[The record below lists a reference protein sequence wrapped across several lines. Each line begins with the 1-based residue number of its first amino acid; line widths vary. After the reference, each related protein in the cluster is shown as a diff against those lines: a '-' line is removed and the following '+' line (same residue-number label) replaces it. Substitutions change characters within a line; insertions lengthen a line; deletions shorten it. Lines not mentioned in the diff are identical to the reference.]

1 MEVNSLFCV
10 LDDNI
15 LLTNTQ
21 KLLDLHPR
29 VRKTSHGILIGPCPV
44 PIRDRVKRNSA
55 KNVPNKDLMLTQ
67 LLSQPRKPALL

>member
-1 MEVNSLFCV
+1 MESKLFCI

-21 KLLDLHPR
+21 KLLDLRTR

-44 PIRDRVKRNSA
+44 PIRDSVKRNSA
-55 KNVPNKDLMLTQ
+55 KNVSNKGMMLTQ
-67 LLSQPRKPALL
+67 LLSQPGKSALL